1 MRSEVQKTLL
11 VALAS
16 MLRPIVSL
24 TLKCGLS
31 SQEFNEIVR
40 SVFISVASDDYGIR
54 GRPTNI
60 SRVAA
65 MTGISRKEIRKI
77 RERSHDPNWT
87 PEIET
92 SPASTVLHHWHY
104 DPDFCVSAGNPKP
117 LSLTGRKSF
126 SELVHRYAGDI
137 PIGAMKAELERAAVV
152 IEDIDNRIVAIKH
165 YLHPAEFDEEFVRNI
180 TFSIQNLTKT
190 IIHNTNLLQ
199 GKKFSAEINE
209 KYGRFERFA
218 WANHVSADAA
228 DAFRTW
234 IRNEG
239 SEFLERADDWIGEK
253 ELPIS
258 QWKSDPTKTVGVGVY
273 YFEDDN

>member
-24 TLKCGLS
+24 TLRCGLS
-31 SQEFNEIVR
+31 SQEFAEIAR

-65 MTGISRKEIRKI
+65 MTGISRKEIRKL
-77 RERSHDPNWT
+77 REQAHSPNWT

-104 DPDFCVSAGNPKP
+104 DPDFSVSAGKPKP
-117 LSLTGRKSF
+117 LSLTGQKSF
-126 SELVHRYAGDI
+126 SELVRRYAGDI
-137 PIGAMKAELERAAVV
+137 PVGAMKTELERAAVI
-152 IEDIDNRIVAIKH
+152 IEDADRRVVAIKH
-165 YLHPAEFDEEFVRNI
+165 YLHPAEFDEDFVRNI
-180 TFSIQNLTKT
+180 AFSIQNLTTT

-199 GKKFSAEINE
+199 SENFSAEINE

-218 WANHVSADAA
+218 WANHVNADAA
-228 DAFRTW
+228 DVFRTW

-253 ELPIS
+253 ELPQS
-258 QWKSDPTKTVGVGVY
+258 QWESGPSKTVGVGVY